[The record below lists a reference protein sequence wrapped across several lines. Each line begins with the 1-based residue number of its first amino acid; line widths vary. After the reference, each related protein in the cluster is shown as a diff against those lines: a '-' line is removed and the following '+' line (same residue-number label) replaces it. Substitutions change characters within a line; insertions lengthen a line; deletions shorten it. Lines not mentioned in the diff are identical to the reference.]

1 MKVKA
6 GAVVAALGA
15 AAAAT
20 AVWSIV
26 IERQL
31 FTVRKH
37 TVPVLSPGSEPIRV
51 LHISDLH
58 LAPWQH
64 GKSEWVQS
72 LLELQADLIINTGDN
87 IGHPDALPLL
97 RETLAPFVG
106 VPGLFVHGS
115 NDKHAPY
122 PKNPFKYFSGPS
134 KAKRE
139 IHQLDS
145 DAMDDFFE
153 NDLGWINLNNAAASL
168 SVNGEII
175 HAIGV
180 DDPHHNW
187 DDPDA
192 AAAAL
197 RLIQA
202 ESPDSPPVAT
212 LGVAHAPYRRTL
224 NGMVWD
230 GADVIFAGH
239 THGGQVCLPGFGT
252 LVANCDI
259 PLEQAKG
266 LSTWHGVPLN
276 VSAGLGNSIYAPIRF
291 ACRPE
296 VSLITLVAR
305 SE

>member
-1 MKVKA
+1 MKSKA

-20 AVWSIV
+20 AVWSIF

-37 TVPVLSPGSEPIRV
+37 TVPVLSPGSAPIRV

-58 LAPWQH
+58 LAPWQQA
-64 GKSEWVQS
+64 KSDWVQS
-72 LLELQADLIINTGDN
+72 LLELQPDLIINTGDN

-97 RETLAPFVG
+97 REALAPFVG

-134 KAKRE
+134 KANRE
-139 IHQLDS
+139 SQLLDAG
-145 DAMDDFFE
+145 AMDDFFE
-153 NDLGWINLNNAAASL
+153 NDLGWLNLNNAAASL
-168 SVNGEII
+168 SINEQII
-175 HAIGV
+175 HALGV

-197 RLIQA
+197 KKLQA
-202 ESPDSPPVAT
+202 DSPAETPVAT
-212 LGVAHAPYRRTL
+212 LGVAHAPYRL
-224 NGMVWD
+224 IWLSG
-230 GADVIFAGH
+230 
-239 THGGQVCLPGFGT
+239 LPRN
-252 LVANCDI
+252 L
-259 PLEQAKG
+259 LHQ
-266 LSTWHGVPLN
+266 
-276 VSAGLGNSIYAPIRF
+276 
-291 ACRPE
+291 
-296 VSLITLVAR
+296 
-305 SE
+305 